1 MSSPIRVESQM
12 TLAKQALRQATEA
25 QDAEAIAHATE
36 ALTLATTDKA
46 RLEQYS
52 QAQKQYEE
60 QEAAYKNSSTTTI
73 STSSNMLNQLKSIM
87 SHHLKLEIGPKRIL
101 GLDKTKLQR
110 QLPLQF
116 ISN

>member
-1 MSSPIRVESQM
+1 M

-25 QDAEAIAHATE
+25 QDAEAIAAATE

-52 QAQKQYEE
+52 QAQKQYEA
-60 QEAAYKNSSTTTI
+60 QEAAYIQQSTTI
-73 STSSNMLNQLKSIM
+73 NLKSNMLNQLKSIM
-87 SHHLKLEIGPKRIL
+87 SHHLKLESGRKTIL
-101 GLDKTKLQR
+101 GLDKTRLQR